1 MRDGRGEMTWND
13 GSIYEGEWKRGLPNG
28 KGNYLLKSARNV

>member
-1 MRDGRGEMTWND
+1 MREGQGNMEWND

-28 KGNYLLKSARNV
+28 KGN